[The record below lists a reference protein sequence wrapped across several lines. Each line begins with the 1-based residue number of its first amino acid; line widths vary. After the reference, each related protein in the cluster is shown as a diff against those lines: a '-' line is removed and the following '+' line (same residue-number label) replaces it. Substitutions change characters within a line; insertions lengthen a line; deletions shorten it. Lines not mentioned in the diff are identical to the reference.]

1 MTVPHLPLHWY
12 SALLAALGGCAFALT
27 VCLLGGHHADM
38 FRTMTLPATLGAG
51 LAGLS
56 LNSFFGQEGP
66 EGVSLACVG
75 WPLTTLLGSV
85 IATLLLLLWV
95 EPAAAVVPSGIVLL
109 CLGPIA
115 IGLAVLDTPGVV
127 ITWLICGVAMHKAL
141 CRQRRR
147 AT

>member
-1 MTVPHLPLHWY
+1 M
-12 SALLAALGGCAFALT
+12 
-27 VCLLGGHHADM
+27 
-38 FRTMTLPATLGAG
+38 
-51 LAGLS
+51 
-56 LNSFFGQEGP
+56 
-66 EGVSLACVG
+66 SLACVG